1 MSEEKMEEKREE
13 KAAFPAGAL
22 IARRRRELGLSQ
34 EALAE
39 KLDVSR
45 QAVAK
50 WETGQTFPTA
60 ERLAEL
66 CRVLDLSPAELF
78 GFSGPGA
85 ENVPA
90 KRKRSPWMILFI
102 AGLVLIW
109 GAGTVLNLLH
119 SGDLYDGSVF
129 WSLLNLSLLWCL
141 VFLAGIAARAL
152 LKYVRS

>member
-1 MSEEKMEEKREE
+1 MTEEKNEEKQQG

-66 CRVLDLSPAELF
+66 CRVLDLSPGELF
-78 GFSGPGA
+78 GFSGQEA
-85 ENVPA
+85 EDVSG
-90 KRKRSPWMILFI
+90 KKKRSPWAVLFI

-109 GAGTVLNLLH
+109 GVGTVLNLLH

-141 VFLAGIAARAL
+141 VFFIGLVARAL